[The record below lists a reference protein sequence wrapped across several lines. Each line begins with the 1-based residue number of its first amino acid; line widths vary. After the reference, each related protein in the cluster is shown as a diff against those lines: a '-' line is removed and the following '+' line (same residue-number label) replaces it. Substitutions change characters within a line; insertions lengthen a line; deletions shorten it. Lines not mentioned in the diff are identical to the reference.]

1 MGSGNA
7 ESGSTG
13 LIDGVEGTR
22 SPRWIVVRGCAVA
35 LATLAATTLVGRAD
49 AFVYWTESAIGTTAR
64 ANLDSSGVNMTFIK
78 GLDRPQGM
86 AIDGAHI
93 YWVTGLGSIGRAN
106 LDGTGVNESF
116 IIGALGAQAVAVDGA
131 HVYWTISGPNG
142 DRIARAN
149 LDGTGVN
156 PNFIM
161 TVVAAADVAVD
172 GAHVYW
178 TNSGINAIGRA
189 SLDGSGANQVFIT
202 GAENPQGVAVDGTH
216 IYWAN
221 GNSATIARANLD
233 GTGVNQFF
241 LFAGK
246 PERVA
251 VDSAHVWW
259 TNGAPLYSI
268 GRANLDGTGVS
279 QSFIAALSTP
289 AGVAVNALATPS
301 PGPGATPPTI
311 TGLVADV
318 QGLGWPRGTENSL
331 LAKLGAAQ
339 RNLDAGGL
347 QAACGSLGAYIN
359 EVRAQTDKRL
369 DSDQAA
375 DLVADATVIRELLGC
390 RAD

>member
-1 MGSGNA
+1 MGSENSEA
-7 ESGSTG
+7 GSTG
-13 LIDGVEGTR
+13 LIYRVAVTR
-22 SPRWIVVRGCAVA
+22 SLRWIVVRGCAVA
-35 LATLAATTLVGRAD
+35 LATLAATTLVGRAN
-49 AFVYWTESAIGTTAR
+49 AFVYWTESAIGTTGR

-106 LDGTGVNESF
+106 LDGTGVKDSF
-116 IIGALGAQAVAVDGA
+116 IIGALGAQAVAVDGS

-149 LDGTGVN
+149 LD
-156 PNFIM
+156 
-161 TVVAAADVAVD
+161 
-172 GAHVYW
+172 
-178 TNSGINAIGRA
+178 
-189 SLDGSGANQVFIT
+189 
-202 GAENPQGVAVDGTH
+202 
-216 IYWAN
+216 
-221 GNSATIARANLD
+221 ANLD

-246 PERVA
+246 PERIA

-318 QGLGWPRGTENSL
+318 QGLGWPRGTEDSL

-369 DSDQAA
+369 DGDQAA